1 MTPRI
6 RNSHRGALA
15 SLTAVVLLTSACGGN
30 SGTDSGDGAIGAAGS
45 MAATGAPAAGS
56 AAGSAAGGSADGSAA
71 DGSAAGTPAGS
82 ASGAV
87 VEAAAALVPADI
99 RERGTLVVAT
109 GEGYPPFE
117 FYAEGDTTNL
127 QGVDPEL
134 VSAIAGALGLQPEL
148 QILKFDGIIPGL
160 QGGRY
165 DMAAAAMGVTAE
177 RNEVVDFVTYF
188 QGGTSIMTPAGN
200 PQNLTLDTLCGH
212 RIAAQKGTVYADNYL
227 PKFSAD
233 CTAKGEP
240 EITVDIYPDAAQ
252 TNLAV
257 GSNRAEAVVSDFGP
271 LAYVAQQSDGQF
283 FVLDESF
290 DPAPYG
296 FALPKDSE
304 LAPAVEAALEAVI
317 ADGTY
322 QQVLEKWDLTTGAIT
337 DPTISRG

>member
-1 MTPRI
+1 VTPRT
-6 RNSHRGALA
+6 RNLHPTTLA
-15 SLTAVVLLTSACGGN
+15 SLTALTVLLTACG
-30 SGTDSGDGAIGAAGS
+30 SSGDTTSPAGS
-45 MAATGAPAAGS
+45 VPAVSAGGSPAGS
-56 AAGSAAGGSADGSAA
+56 AAA
-71 DGSAAGTPAGS
+71 S
-82 ASGAV
+82 ASVAPSGV
-87 VEAAAALVPADI
+87 VVDAAAALVPADI

-134 VSAIAGALGLQPEL
+134 VSAVAGALGLQPEL

-165 DMAAAAMGVTAE
+165 DMAAAAMGVTQE
-177 RNEVVDFVTYF
+177 RNQVVDFVTYF
-188 QGGTSIMTPAGN
+188 EGGTSIMTPAGN
-200 PQNLTLDTLCGH
+200 PQNLSLDNLCGH
-212 RIAAQKGTVYADNYL
+212 RIAAQKGTIYADNYL

-271 LAYVAQQSDGQF
+271 LAYTAQQSDGQF
-283 FVLDESF
+283 FVLDASY

-296 FALPKDSE
+296 FALPKGSE

-322 QQVLEKWDLTTGAIT
+322 QQVLEKWDVTTGAIT